1 MRAFICIL
9 QILYLTL
16 LCQKKYARMFICS
29 YQYQMD
35 AVDIFLLV
43 FFGIL
48 GIIILGMLICYC
60 ALWFKRWKYYM
71 RHPFDDSGI

>member
-1 MRAFICIL
+1 MRAF
-9 QILYLTL
+9 YLHFTIIIISFVVS
-16 LCQKKYARMFICS
+16 KNYARMFICS

-48 GIIILGMLICYC
+48 GIIILGMLVCYC
-60 ALWFKRWKYYM
+60 VLWFKRWRYYM
-71 RHPFDDSGI
+71 RHPFE